1 MPDSTELL
9 PAGPTSSVQLP
20 GLPGVDGGSGFASL
34 ARLSEG
40 VSTLPHSYMPSSTTN
55 SGAKRILGVGLAAL
69 LTCSSALQAADSDR
83 FAKVEITSQ
92 PVAGPVH
99 MLEGAG
105 GNIAASIGAD
115 GTLIVDD
122 QFAPLA
128 ERIQTQ
134 LNELDGAVP
143 RIVINTHH
151 HGDHT
156 GSNETFGAAATVI
169 AHANVRERLVDAQS
183 PRTALPVVTFDDRV
197 RVHFNDEAI
206 DIVHMPA
213 GHTDGD
219 SVVWFRGSNVIHM
232 GDHLFAGSY
241 PYIDV
246 DSGGSVT
253 GVMKNLTQVL
263 EMVDDE
269 TRVIPGH
276 GVLSSTEAIRQAL
289 YLVRD
294 SALLI
299 MRETESGT
307 SDADLIA
314 KLKSE
319 FPAAGKGFIKPE
331 RWLSIVRASRARYG
345 S

>member
-1 MPDSTELL
+1 MS
-9 PAGPTSSVQLP
+9 QLSRRDAKNKRLVP
-20 GLPGVDGGSGFASL
+20 GDWLVALGLVCVVSASQ
-34 ARLSEG
+34 
-40 VSTLPHSYMPSSTTN
+40 
-55 SGAKRILGVGLAAL
+55 GLH
-69 LTCSSALQAADSDR
+69 AADADR
-83 FAKVEITSQ
+83 FAGVKITSE
-92 PVAGPVH
+92 PVAGSVH
-99 MLEGAG
+99 MLQGSG

-128 ERIQTQ
+128 ERIQAH
-134 LNELDGAVP
+134 LNELDGDVP

-156 GSNETFGAAATVI
+156 GSNAVFGAAATVI
-169 AHANVRERLVDAQS
+169 AHDNVRERLVDAES

-219 SVVWFRGSNVIHM
+219 SVVWFRGANVIHM
-232 GDHLFAGSY
+232 GDHLFVGSY

-246 DSGGSVT
+246 DSGGSVE
-253 GVMKNLTQVL
+253 GVIKNLTQVL
-263 EMVDDE
+263 TMVDNE

-276 GVLSSTEAIRQAL
+276 GVLSSTEAIRSAAT
-289 YLVRD
+289 LVRD

-299 MRETESGT
+299 MRETEAGG
-307 SDADLIA
+307 SDEEIIA
-314 KLKSE
+314 KLTDA
-319 FPAAGKGFIKPE
+319 FPEAGKGFIKPE
-331 RWLSIVRASRARYG
+331 RWFSIVRKSRAQANLQN
-345 S
+345 SSE

>member
-1 MPDSTELL
+1 MSELTKKDTRPNR
-9 PAGPTSSVQLP
+9 PASGLWRLAFVLVCTVATSQWL
-20 GLPGVDGGSGFASL
+20 
-34 ARLSEG
+34 
-40 VSTLPHSYMPSSTTN
+40 Y
-55 SGAKRILGVGLAAL
+55 
-69 LTCSSALQAADSDR
+69 AADADR
-83 FAKVEITSQ
+83 FAKVKITSE
-92 PVAGPVH
+92 PVAGSVH
-99 MLEGAG
+99 MLQGAG

-128 ERIQTQ
+128 ERIQAHV
-134 LNELDGAVP
+134 NELDGAVP

-156 GSNETFGAAATVI
+156 GSNEFFGAAATVI
-169 AHANVRERLVDAQS
+169 AHDNVRVRMVQAQS
-183 PRTALPVVTFDDRV
+183 PRSALPVVTFDDRV

-219 SVVWFRGSNVIHM
+219 SVVWFRGANVIHM

-253 GVMKNLTQVL
+253 GVMKNLSQVL
-263 EMVDDE
+263 EMVNDE

-276 GVLSSTEAIRQAL
+276 GALSSTEAIRSAL
-289 YLVRD
+289 TLVRD
-294 SALLI
+294 SSLLI
-299 MRETESGT
+299 MRETEAGG
-307 SDADLIA
+307 SDADIIR
-314 KLKSE
+314 KLTDE
-319 FPAAGKGFIKPE
+319 FPEAGKGFIKPD
-331 RWLSIVRASRARYG
+331 RWLSIVRASRARADLQNG
-345 S
+345 SE